1 MFVTAVGLLL
11 GEAREREE
19 RESVED
25 QEDKED
31 KKDKENAERI
41 AGPSCVAYV
50 V

>member
-25 QEDKED
+25 Q
-31 KKDKENAERI
+31 KDRADEENAERI